1 MLCRHRAG
9 VSRAAG
15 SLELQ
20 WRGLAGTQDAEDRV
34 GVATGQRLWGQRAAA
49 EG

>member
-20 WRGLAGTQDAEDRV
+20 WRGLAQDAEDRV
-34 GVATGQRLWGQRAAA
+34 GVATGQRLWGQRLAA